1 MRVILTTIA
10 AVLLL
15 AGCSSGDDS
24 PTPGAVNPP
33 ASSAPATTPAT
44 SSAPVSSSTP
54 STPAA
59 DPYAVYLKHIPKGEP
74 TLSRSD
80 ASTRALLGCETTWP
94 PGTTDAVLHEAYAA
108 YCK

>member
-1 MRVILTTIA
+1 MRVIVTTIA

-15 AGCSSGDDS
+15 AGCSSNDNTG
-24 PTPGAVNPP
+24 PTPGTVIQSSTPP
-33 ASSAPATTPAT
+33 ASSAPA
-44 SSAPVSSSTP
+44 ST

-59 DPYAVYLKHIPKGEP
+59 DPYAVYLKNIPKGEP

-80 ASTRALLGCETTWP
+80 ASTRALLGCGQKWP
-94 PGTTDAVLHEAYAA
+94 PGTTDAVLAEAYAA

>member
-1 MRVILTTIA
+1 MRVIVTTIA

-15 AGCSSGDDS
+15 VGCSSSDDS

-33 ASSAPATTPAT
+33 QSTAPAVSTPPA
-44 SSAPVSSSTP
+44 SSSTP
-54 STPAA
+54 STPAV
-59 DPYAVYLKHIPKGEP
+59 DPYSVYLAHIPKGEP

-80 ASTRALLGCETTWP
+80 ASTRALLGCGRTWP

>member
-1 MRVILTTIA
+1 MRVIVTTIA
-10 AVLLL
+10 AVLLV
-15 AGCSSGDDS
+15 AGCSSSDG
-24 PTPGAVNPP
+24 PTPGAVNPQ
-33 ASSAPATTPAT
+33 SSAPASTPVT

-54 STPAA
+54 STPAV
-59 DPYAVYLKHIPKGEP
+59 DPYSVYLKNIPKSEP

-80 ASTRALLGCETTWP
+80 ASTRALLGCGRTWP